1 MFILPYSLCEALFC
15 ELLDRHANARDPDE
29 VIPTRDGRPYLR
41 RWHVT
46 QRGRGPATYLHHFLA
61 SDDDRAMHDHP
72 WPSLG
77 ILLSGCYYEHN
88 PVDDEPIHRLEGDVV
103 FRVPE
108 YTHRIELE
116 RDQVTGQELPV
127 WTLFMVGP
135 RVREWGFHCPQ
146 GFVGWREFT
155 QAGPEGGSVGCGAD
169 A

>member
-1 MFILPYSLCEALFC
+1 MFILPHFLREAMFA
-15 ELLDRHANARDPDE
+15 ELLRRHANDRVPDE

-46 QRGRGPATYLHHFLA
+46 PRGNGPATYLHHFLA

-77 ILLSGCYYEHN
+77 VLLSGCYYEHN
-88 PVDDEPIHRLEGDVV
+88 PVDDEPIHRLEGDVI

-116 RDQVTGQELPV
+116 RSEKTGREKPV

-155 QAGPEGGSVGCGAD
+155 QAGPEGGSVGCGA
-169 A
+169 